1 MPASKDHQEEELPE
15 SFQPSESDVIVGW
28 ARQNYHH
35 EGNQI
40 LRNIVRE
47 NVPRYVAAKTKH
59 EKGIIIIEIL
69 ETIKARS
76 PSGLGMLR
84 QNPTTKRW
92 FYIGTDKAKDKIGH
106 ALRKASRD
114 VPVPNTAH
122 EPSTTYRNCKKQ
134 EKRRTAGGAV
144 GKVNNPNGP
153 QKSQPTQPLE
163 SSHPYRTTSSSSPPA
178 SSLASPRSAFS
189 PNTGIARRSFT
200 VKTGGPL
207 NQRCRSTLES
217 WPLTSITSL
226 SSSES
231 HHDEAQHHQQP
242 VQVTVP
248 SSPVTRPG
256 SAASNSNHAP
266 PAAFGGHYHHHDL
279 SYPHSHHH
287 GHHQETRHERH
298 HPYHHHQHHH
308 HNHHSSGYYS
318 YPTPTPYHP
327 QHYAK
332 EPYDYHGHHPDRRS
346 HSNNYDCP
354 RPHNYSPNHDGHH
367 HVAQKPRDDHH
378 AAGPYAKSMHPYP
391 SNSSRHDY
399 YADYPASARVPLYEN
414 LSTPSESDVPYHR
427 VFDEVDRRLQ
437 QEEQQQQQQ
446 YQQAD
451 VMQSSYQHNNN
462 NGECHDEG
470 YRPHY
475 YAPVTSSSSTD
486 IPYARIVSNEGM
498 VVSSFCTEPE
508 YH

>member
-76 PSGLGMLR
+76 PSGLGILR

-114 VPVPNTAH
+114 VPVPNTAPV
-122 EPSTTYRNCKKQ
+122 EPSTNYKRQ

-144 GKVNNPNGP
+144 RKVNNNNNPNGP
-153 QKSQPTQPLE
+153 PTSQSLE
-163 SSHPYRTTSSSSPPA
+163 LSHPHRTTSSSPV
-178 SSLASPRSAFS
+178 SSLASPQSAFS

-200 VKTGGPL
+200 VKTGPL
-207 NQRCRSTLES
+207 NQRGRSTLES

-231 HHDEAQHHQQP
+231 HNDEAYHHQQP

-256 SAASNSNHAP
+256 SAASNPNHAP
-266 PAAFGGHYHHHDL
+266 PALFGGHYHHHDH
-279 SYPHSHHH
+279 SYPHSQHH
-287 GHHQETRHERH
+287 GHHQETRHERQ
-298 HPYHHHQHHH
+298 HPYHHHHHH
-308 HNHHSSGYYS
+308 HHSGGYYS

-354 RPHNYSPNHDGHH
+354 RPHNYSPSHDGHH
-367 HVAQKPRDDHH
+367 PVAQTPRDDH
-378 AAGPYAKSMHPYP
+378 AKGPYAKSMRHYP
-391 SNSSRHDY
+391 SNGTHRDY
-399 YADYPASARVPLYEN
+399 YPDYPASARVPLYEN

-437 QEEQQQQQQ
+437 QEEQQQQHRQ
-446 YQQAD
+446 QQAD
-451 VMQSSYQHNNN
+451 VTQSSYQHNNN
-462 NGECHDEG
+462 NGDCHEG
-470 YRPHY
+470 YHRQHY
-475 YAPVTSSSSTD
+475 YPPVTSSSSTD
-486 IPYARIVSNEGM
+486 DMPYARIVSNEGM
-498 VVSSFCTEPE
+498 AVSSFCTEPPD
-508 YH
+508 YQ